1 MRKIEVMLYEFRE
14 LNDAAKNRAI
24 ERFREINVDYEWWSC
39 SYDGMAECGIVI
51 REFDTYRGTIESN
64 IDDKYETAKT
74 VISDWSET
82 TVLHV
87 LSEQFLLD
95 RDALVSK
102 YGEGN
107 PIDGYA
113 VKEEYLN
120 EYDSDLDDLESEYH
134 HDLNEAMLQWLR
146 EEYEYL
152 TSDEAVIES
161 IEINNYEFTED
172 GTYR

>member
-1 MRKIEVMLYEFRE
+1 MRKIEVMLYEFSE

-39 SYDGMAECGIVI
+39 TYDGMAESGMII

-64 IDDKYETAKT
+64 IDDKYETAQT
-74 VISDWSET
+74 IISDFGEAME
-82 TVLHV
+82 
-87 LSEQFLLD
+87 LSIVSKQFLAD
-95 RDALVSK
+95 RDALIEK

-107 PIDGYA
+107 STDGYA

-120 EYDSDLDDLESEYH
+120 EYDDDLDELESEYH

-152 TSDEAVIES
+152 ISDEAVIDS
-161 IEINNYEFTED
+161 IEANKYEFTED
-172 GTYR
+172 GSFK